1 MLDELNNVISL
12 LKERMGQHREIL
24 SRSEAKTRYSLIDPL
39 LTALGW
45 DLSDPL
51 QVQAEYHTGSG
62 IADYMLLAGRAT
74 PQVVIEAKRLGMSVS
89 EGVSQA
95 IGYCLEQGVPYIVV
109 TNGAQWE
116 AYETHR
122 MGPIAEKRIVE
133 FSLAGETQPAVMKAL
148 WLWRGNFESALPVVP
163 VLHSPVTDPLPPN
176 PPIPSPPPPPPG
188 TQLDAFAAQSRD
200 ARPAA
205 LVFPGQVTKSIE
217 RWSDLQV
224 VVVEW
229 LMETDRLAAGDCP
242 VVTPNGAHIVHT
254 SSTRANGSPFMAPVQ
269 VSGLWIDGNYSAPG
283 HLRLAKLILQ
293 ARGVDLATVLV
304 QTR

>member
-95 IGYCLEQGVPYIVV
+95 IGYCLEQGVPLHC
-109 TNGAQWE
+109 GDQ
-116 AYETHR
+116 R
-122 MGPIAEKRIVE
+122 RG
-133 FSLAGETQPAVMKAL
+133 LACV
-148 WLWRGNFESALPVVP
+148 
-163 VLHSPVTDPLPPN
+163 
-176 PPIPSPPPPPPG
+176 
-188 TQLDAFAAQSRD
+188 
-200 ARPAA
+200 
-205 LVFPGQVTKSIE
+205 
-217 RWSDLQV
+217 
-224 VVVEW
+224 
-229 LMETDRLAAGDCP
+229 
-242 VVTPNGAHIVHT
+242 
-254 SSTRANGSPFMAPVQ
+254 
-269 VSGLWIDGNYSAPG
+269 
-283 HLRLAKLILQ
+283 
-293 ARGVDLATVLV
+293 
-304 QTR
+304 